1 MKECKTCGK
10 LKAYTEFNKASTCK
24 DGYRGSCKPCR
35 NPALKE
41 YNSKYRE
48 KNKESWNAMRRKYY
62 VKNREKILSDRYR
75 YYHEDG
81 WLKEYQ
87 AKVNKH
93 YKRRLKNA
101 IPLWLTDDHRF
112 MIEETYELRDLRTK
126 TTGIPHEVDHIVPIR
141 GKNVSGLHVPWN
153 LQVIPASENRSKG
166 NKH

>member
-1 MKECKTCGK
+1 
-10 LKAYTEFNKASTCK
+10 
-24 DGYRGSCKPCR
+24 
-35 NPALKE
+35 
-41 YNSKYRE
+41 
-48 KNKESWNAMRRKYY
+48 MRRKYY

-75 YYHEDG
+75 YYHEYG

-126 TTGIPHEVDHIVPIR
+126 MTGIPHEVDHIVPIR